1 MSHHAITLYK
11 QIHPSQCQTLANL
24 GFKSLINLRF
34 DDEIEHQ
41 PSHKSIQ
48 HSAEAVGICYAHLP
62 IDGSECVDK
71 ATVASFAQLI
81 QELPKPVMVFCGTGA
96 RAKRL
101 YQCAL
106 ISGLI

>member
-1 MSHHAITLYK
+1 M
-11 QIHPSQCQTLANL
+11 PNPCQL

-71 ATVASFAQLI
+71 AKVASFARLI
-81 QELPKPVMVFCGTGA
+81 NELPKPVMVFCGTGA

-106 ISGLI
+106 ISWIDLIAQKMPASHKMTGIF